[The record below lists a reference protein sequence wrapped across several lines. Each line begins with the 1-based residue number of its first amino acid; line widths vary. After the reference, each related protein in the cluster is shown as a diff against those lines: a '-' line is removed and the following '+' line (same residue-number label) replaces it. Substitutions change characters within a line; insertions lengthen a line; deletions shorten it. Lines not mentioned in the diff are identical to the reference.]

1 MGETAALLFTAGSVA
16 QVPDSVLG
24 SGRTLAV
31 HMYVLANEGL
41 YVNQASATGV
51 ILLVMVLLINWLS
64 AVAAKKI
71 VK

>member
-16 QVPDSVLG
+16 QVPNSVLG
-24 SGRTLAV
+24 SGRTLAI

-64 AVAAKKI
+64 ASVAKRI